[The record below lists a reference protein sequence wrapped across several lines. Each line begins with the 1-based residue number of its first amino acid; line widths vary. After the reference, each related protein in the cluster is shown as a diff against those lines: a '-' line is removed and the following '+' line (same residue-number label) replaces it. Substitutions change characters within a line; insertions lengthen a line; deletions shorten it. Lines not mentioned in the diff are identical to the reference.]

1 MSSGLKN
8 NSKVRN
14 NSTGFG
20 DLLSLSQVVV
30 GKPICSEGLS
40 TNVRDGMRNLNRG
53 RRVDGPIS
61 PWSVTQGRL
70 ATPDSMPRGVV
81 AFCERPCPIAFDSR
95 PGGMN

>member
-1 MSSGLKN
+1 MSSGHIN
-8 NSKVRN
+8 NSKVPSN
-14 NSTGFG
+14 ATGFG
-20 DLLSLSQVVV
+20 DLLSLSQIVV

-81 AFCERPCPIAFDSR
+81 AFCERPCPIAFNSR
-95 PGGMN
+95 RCGLN